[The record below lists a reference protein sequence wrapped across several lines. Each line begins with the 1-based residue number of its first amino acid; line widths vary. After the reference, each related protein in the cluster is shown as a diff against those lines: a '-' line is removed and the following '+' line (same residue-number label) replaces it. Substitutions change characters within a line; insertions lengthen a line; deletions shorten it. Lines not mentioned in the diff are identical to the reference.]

1 MNIKELQ
8 AFVRLSESLHFS
20 QTAEAIHVST
30 STLSR
35 MMQRLED
42 EFGQV
47 FFERDNRRVELTP
60 QGMRFE
66 QFAREVITSWHTLRA
81 DLEPSAEQLRGQL
94 SIYCTVTAAHLYLAG
109 LLEAYRQQHPKV
121 EIILET
127 GDVASAYQKVGEQQ
141 VDIAFAVANE
151 TMAKKFS
158 FQYVDTIPLKVIAP
172 MIPTE
177 FSSRLTGTKIN
188 FSDIPFVMPESGP
201 AKKHTQEWLKR
212 IEVKPKVY
220 AQVAGHEAIVS
231 MVALGCGVAVV
242 PEPVL
247 EHSPVKDKVKVLP
260 VSTIPR
266 PFELGVVCLNKRKQ
280 DPLNSTFMAM
290 ISESQI
296 IQNRNV

>member
-1 MNIKELQ
+1 MNIRELQ

-20 QTAEAIHVST
+20 QTAEHIHVST

-42 EFGQV
+42 EFGQT

-60 QGMRFE
+60 QGKRFE
-66 QFAREVITSWHTLRA
+66 QFAREVITSWHTLRV
-81 DLEPSAEQLRGQL
+81 DLDPAAEQLRGQL

-109 LLEAYRQQHPKV
+109 LLETYRQQHPKV

-141 VDIAFAVANE
+141 VDIAFAVATE
-151 TMAKKFS
+151 HLAKKFS
-158 FQYVDTIPLKVIAP
+158 FQFVDTIPLKVIAP
-172 MIPTE
+172 ISATS
-177 FSSRLTGTKIN
+177 FSSQLTATKID
-188 FSDIPFVMPESGP
+188 FSAIPFVMPESGP
-201 AKKHTQEWLKR
+201 AKKHTQDWLTR
-212 IEVKPKVY
+212 MNIKPKVY

-247 EHSPVKDKVKVLP
+247 EHSPVKDKIKVLP

-280 DPLNSTFMAM
+280 DPLISTFLKM
-290 ISESQI
+290 INES
-296 IQNRNV
+296 